1 MKNLID
7 TIKKLNIIGADE
19 NGKCAWFDFRIREN
33 KKNDGS
39 KLIEIY
45 DSNENYNID
54 YLEEQN
60 SLLYETC
67 RELGFD
73 YEPYEN
79 DDIHDDLLKAIKKDF
94 GEEAYLE
101 WENNVV
107 MVVAI

>member
-19 NGKCAWFDFRIREN
+19 NGKGAWFNFKIRES
-33 KKNDGS
+33 KRNDGC

-45 DSNENYNID
+45 ESNENYNID

-79 DDIHDDLLKAIKKDF
+79 DDILDDLLKAIKKDF

-101 WENNVV
+101 WENKVV
-107 MVVAI
+107 MVVAV